1 MKSEKADKGSVDAAV
16 AMLLSLKAKYKAATG
31 KDWKPGNFYIMNKT
45 DMDIK
50 IVNKQASTSS
60 RLKSLHLPQ
69 LIMIYRPRLLLK

>member
-16 AMLLSLKAKYKAATG
+16 AVLLALKAKYKAATG
-31 KDWKPGNFYIMNKT
+31 KDWKPGNFYIMNKI

-50 IVNKQASTSS
+50 IVNKQAS

>member
-1 MKSEKADKGSVDAAV
+1 LKSEKADKGSVDAAV
-16 AMLLSLKAKYKAATG
+16 AVLLALKAKYKAATG
-31 KDWKPGNFYIMNKT
+31 KDWKPGNFYIMNKI

-50 IVNKQASTSS
+50 IVNKQAS